1 MTKQNTIVYHEVYG
15 KGRVLDVRHRKDDAL
30 LFCSF
35 KKGEYGFITEKQL
48 LRGDGEIT
56 LKPVPP
62 TARRKEMSFED
73 ALKGLMGS
81 GGGDYPPMD

>member
-1 MTKQNTIVYHEVYG
+1 MIEQNTTVYHQVYG
-15 KGRVLDVRHRKDDAL
+15 KGRVLDVKYRRNDAL

-48 LRGDGEIT
+48 RMGDGQIT
-56 LKPVPP
+56 LKPVSP